1 MMDILSLFIGFG
13 IGVVVVA
20 IAIEF
25 GTKRT
30 TKQMPSS
37 RRTTDWSLHEI
48 KNPKIMAE
56 YLGDIDIPKQSQV
69 LVNKYKTGRDFN
81 GSFAKRSNGI
91 RGNYILGDNR
101 ALILSGPVKHDE
113 LGFWTIEKE
122 IVDSLHEEFDQRWNK
137 AIDLSEEKQ

>member
-13 IGVVVVA
+13 IGVVIVA

-25 GTKRT
+25 GAKKT

-37 RRTTDWSLHEI
+37 RRTTDWSLNEI

-56 YLGDIDIPKQSQV
+56 YLGDINIPQQSRV

-81 GSFAKRSNGI
+81 GSYAKRSSGI
-91 RGNYILGDNR
+91 RGNFILGDDR
-101 ALILSGPVKHDE
+101 ALILSGPVKQDE
-113 LGFWTIEKE
+113 LGFWTVEKE
-122 IVDSLHEEFDQRWNK
+122 IVESLHQEFEDLWNK
-137 AIDLSEEKQ
+137 ASDVSQEKQ

>member
-13 IGVVVVA
+13 IGVVIVA

-37 RRTTDWSLHEI
+37 RRTIDWSLQEI

-56 YLGDIDIPKQSQV
+56 YLGDIDIPKSSQV
-69 LVNKYKTGRDFN
+69 LVHKYKTGRDFN
-81 GSFAKRSNGI
+81 GSFVKRSNSI
-91 RGNYILGDNR
+91 HGNYILGENR

-113 LGFWTIEKE
+113 LGFWTVEKE
-122 IVDSLHEEFDQRWNK
+122 IVDQLHQEFEDRWNTAAEIK
-137 AIDLSEEKQ
+137 QEKQ

>member
-30 TKQMPSS
+30 TKQTPSS
-37 RRTTDWSLHEI
+37 RRTTDWSLQEI

-56 YLGDIDIPKQSQV
+56 YLGDIDIPRNSQV
-69 LVNKYKTGRDFN
+69 LVHKYKTGRNFD
-81 GSFAKRSNGI
+81 GSYARRSNGI
-91 RGNYILGDNR
+91 RGNYILGEDR
-101 ALILSGPVKHDE
+101 ALILSGPVKSDE

-122 IVDSLHEEFDQRWNK
+122 IVDQLHQEFDSYWNNAFDIPK
-137 AIDLSEEKQ
+137 EKQ